1 MFSLH
6 DVVQHFDHILH
17 HITSGASNYS
27 TWWQKQRGMMEATDI
42 KILKRKMAIQRVGVI
57 LSENAITGSHS
68 GAGFGC
74 FSGAVKAPLETPLG
88 VHFGAATSAIF
99 RRHTSPVQAPLA
111 APLKVH
117 FLVLQP
123 VHFQAPYQPLHFLVL
138 QPVHF
143 QAPYQPRSGT
153 TCSTIESPFFG
164 AATSPFKALYQ
175 RHFRRLFA
183 PARGTLWECRSSS
196 IRSGWKSPMRTYL
209 LVAPWLASDEAIHK
223 GGVLPSISD
232 IRCEVPELRGDNF
245 KIWKERI
252 LLQLGCMD
260 IDYAIRKDEPHKITD
275 TSTSEEILLYE
286 RWEKSNRLSVMY
298 IKTKISAG
306 IRGSIEQHENVRELL
321 KAIDE
326 QFVTSDKALAS
337 TLIMKFTSLKL
348 TGIRGVREHIMEM
361 RDIVAQLKKLE
372 VEMSESFLVHF
383 ILNTLPP
390 QYGPFKISY
399 NTHKDKW
406 SINELMTMC
415 VQEEGRLL
423 MEQEESAILVAQ
435 RKGKK
440 GKSQASQKGKQQIPP
455 KSDIKKDEKWYA
467 KPKEASDNLI
477 YKSDCVGNGILSD
490 GLYCIFLQNDTT
502 HNSLHVQTGIKICVV
517 NEDSSTLWHRR
528 LGHISIDRIKRLV
541 NDGVLST
548 LDFTDFETCVDCIKG
563 KQTNKSKR
571 GATRSSTILEII
583 HTDICSLDMDS
594 HGQKYFISFIDDL
607 SRYMYLYI
615 LHNKNEALE
624 AFKVFKAGVKK
635 QYGKQ
640 IKIVRLD
647 RGGEYYGRYLE
658 DGQSQ
663 GHWQS
668 FFKNMGLLPNTPC
681 RFSKPKWCRKKKPNF
696 IGHALKTVDILNR
709 VPTKAVPK
717 TPFELLK
724 CWKPMRIYNPQEKK
738 LDPRTISGY
747 FIGYAEKSKGYRFYY
762 PSHNIRI
769 VESRNAK
776 FLEYDL
782 VSGSDQFRNIV
793 SDIDHTKSQP
803 STSSD
808 RLFIVHNTP
817 QVQSGVERTIAEV
830 QPVVEVPQVVD
841 NIPVDQVDRGFDTEQ
856 QVEPHTSLEDIGAT
870 LRRSTQTKRSAIP
883 NDYVVYLQEC
893 DYNIGVKNDPESFS
907 QAMSCKESEL
917 WYNAMKDEMSSMKC
931 NDVWNLVELPN
942 GAKAID
948 SLGNIERYKA
958 RLVAKGFTQKE
969 GIDYTET
976 FSPISKKDSLRIILA
991 LVAHFDL
998 ELQQMDVKTTF
1009 LNGELEE
1016 EVYMKQPKGF
1026 PSSDGEQLV
1035 CKLKKSI
1042 YGLKQASRQWYLKFH
1057 NIISSFGFEEN
1068 VMDQCIYLKVS
1079 GSKVCF
1085 LVLYVDDILL
1095 ATNDKGLLHEVKQFL
1110 SKNFDMKDMGET
1122 SYVIGIKIHR
1132 DRFQGILGLSQETY
1146 INKVLERFRMK
1157 NCLPS
1162 VSPIVKGD
1170 RFNLDQYSK
1179 TILRGTNE
1187 EHSIRSAV
1195 GSLMNAQCTRRHCI
1209 LCWNVRA
1216 MSSNP
1221 SKDHWKAAKKVMR
1234 YLQGTKDYKLM
1245 YRRTSN
1251 LEVVGYSD
1259 SDFAGCVDSRKS
1271 TSGYIFILAGG
1282 AISWKSV
1289 KQTMIA
1295 TSTMEA
1301 KFISCFEA
1309 TSHGVWLKSFI
1320 SGLRVMDSISRPL
1333 SIYCDNSAAVFMAK
1347 NNKSGSRSKHIDIKY
1362 LAIREHVKEK
1372 KVVIEHISTELMIAD
1387 PLTKGMPPLK
1397 FKDHV
1402 VNMGLSS
1409 LM

>member
-1 MFSLH
+1 
-6 DVVQHFDHILH
+6 
-17 HITSGASNYS
+17 
-27 TWWQKQRGMMEATDI
+27 
-42 KILKRKMAIQRVGVI
+42 
-57 LSENAITGSHS
+57 
-68 GAGFGC
+68 
-74 FSGAVKAPLETPLG
+74 
-88 VHFGAATSAIF
+88 
-99 RRHTSPVQAPLA
+99 
-111 APLKVH
+111 
-117 FLVLQP
+117 
-123 VHFQAPYQPLHFLVL
+123 
-138 QPVHF
+138 
-143 QAPYQPRSGT
+143 
-153 TCSTIESPFFG
+153 
-164 AATSPFKALYQ
+164 
-175 RHFRRLFA
+175 
-183 PARGTLWECRSSS
+183 
-196 IRSGWKSPMRTYL
+196 
-209 LVAPWLASDEAIHK
+209 
-223 GGVLPSISD
+223 
-232 IRCEVPELRGDNF
+232 
-245 KIWKERI
+245 
-252 LLQLGCMD
+252 MD

-275 TSTSEEILLYE
+275 TSTPEQILLYE

-348 TGIRGVREHIMEM
+348 TGVKGVREHIMEM

-423 MEQEESAILVAQ
+423 MEQGESVMLVTQ

-440 GKSQASQKGKQQIPP
+440 GKPQASQKGKQQIPP
-455 KSDIKKDEKWYA
+455 KSDIKKDEKCFFCKKKGHVKKKCLKFQNWLEKKGNPTSFVCYESNMVNVNTNTWWIDSGSTIHISNSLQGMQNLR
-467 KPKEASDNLI
+467 KPVTSEQFILSGNKMGSHVEAIGTCYLTLNSGFVLELQKTFYVPSFSRNLISVSKLVPFGYSFHFSETSFSLI
-477 YKSDCVGNGILSD
+477 YKSECVGNGILSD
-490 GLYCIFLQNDTT
+490 GLYCIFLQNDTAY
-502 HNSLHVQTGIKICVV
+502 NSLHVQTGIKRCVV
-517 NEDSSTLWHRR
+517 KEDSSTLWHRR

-594 HGQKYFISFIDDL
+594 HGQKYFISFIDDF

-615 LHNKNEALE
+615 LHNKNEALDV
-624 AFKVFKAGVKK
+624 FKVFKAEVEK

-640 IKIVRLD
+640 IKIVRSD

-658 DGQSQ
+658 DGQSPGPFAKFLQ
-663 GHWQS
+663 EHGIVAQYTMPGS
-668 FFKNMGLLPNTPC
+668 PDQNGVAERRNRTLLDMV
-681 RFSKPKWCRKKKPNF
+681 RSMLSSSKLPKFLWTE
-696 IGHALKTVDILNR
+696 ALKTAVYILNR
-709 VPTKAVPK
+709 VPTKVVPK

-724 CWKPMRIYNPQEKK
+724 GWKPSLRHMRVWGCSSEVRIYNPQEKK

-747 FIGYAEKSKGYRFYY
+747 FIGYAEKSKGYRFYC
-762 PSHNIRI
+762 PSHSTRI

-793 SDIDHTKSQP
+793 SDIDHTESQP

-817 QVQSGVERTIAEV
+817 QVQSGVKRTITEV

-841 NIPVDQVDRGFDTEQ
+841 NIPVDQVDQEFPDTSGQ

-870 LRRSTQTKRSAIP
+870 LRRSTRTKRLAIP

-893 DYNIGVKNDPESFS
+893 DYNIGAENDPESFS

-931 NDVWNLVELPN
+931 NDVWDLVELPN
-942 GAKAID
+942 GAKTIGCKWVFKTKKD

-976 FSPISKKDSLRIILA
+976 FSPVSKKDSLRIILA

-998 ELQQMDVKTTF
+998 ELQQMDVKTAF

-1016 EVYMKQPKGF
+1016 EVYMKQPEGF

-1057 NIISSFGFEEN
+1057 NIISSFGFVEN

-1110 SKNFDMKDMGET
+1110 SKNFDMKDMGEA

-1132 DRFQGILGLSQETY
+1132 DRFKGILGLSQETY
-1146 INKVLERFRMK
+1146 INKVLERFRMN
-1157 NCLPS
+1157 NCSPS

-1170 RFNLDQYSK
+1170 RFNLNQCPKNDLEREQMKNIPYA
-1179 TILRGTNE
+1179 
-1187 EHSIRSAV
+1187 SAV
-1195 GSLMNAQCTRRHCI
+1195 ESLMYAQVCTRPDIAFAVGMLGRYQ
-1209 LCWNVRA
+1209 
-1216 MSSNP
+1216 SNP
-1221 SKDHWKAAKKVMR
+1221 GIDHWKAAKKVMR

-1282 AISWKSV
+1282 AISWRSV
-1289 KQTMIA
+1289 KQTMTA

-1301 KFISCFEA
+1301 EFISCFEA

-1362 LAIREHVKEK
+1362 LAIRERVKEK

>member
-1 MFSLH
+1 M
-6 DVVQHFDHILH
+6 VQHFDHVLH
-17 HITSGASNYS
+17 HLTSAAIKEHVPPTAQHGG
-27 TWWQKQRGMMEATDI
+27 KRQRGLIEATVI
-42 KILKRKMAIQRVGVI
+42 NAVQALLLGVVQAPFKAH
-57 LSENAITGSHS
+57 LSHHLS
-68 GAGFGC
+68 
-74 FSGAVKAPLETPLG
+74 AVQAPLETPFFLG
-88 VHFGAATSAIF
+88 CKSSFARRVEALQTTSW
-99 RRHTSPVQAPLA
+99 LG
-111 APLKVH
+111 
-117 FLVLQP
+117 
-123 VHFQAPYQPLHFLVL
+123 LH
-138 QPVHF
+138 
-143 QAPYQPRSGT
+143 
-153 TCSTIESPFFG
+153 
-164 AATSPFKALYQ
+164 
-175 RHFRRLFA
+175 
-183 PARGTLWECRSSS
+183 PARVQSTWVAARTSLPVLKQST
-196 IRSGWKSPMRTYL
+196 GWQKNRIL
-209 LVAPWLASDEAIHK
+209 
-223 GGVLPSISD
+223 VLPSISD

-275 TSTSEEILLYE
+275 TSTPEQILLYE

-298 IKTKISAG
+298 IKTKISA
-306 IRGSIEQHENVRELL
+306 
-321 KAIDE
+321 
-326 QFVTSDKALAS
+326 DKALAS

-406 SINELMTMC
+406 SINELMTC
-415 VQEEGRLL
+415 VFKR
-423 MEQEESAILVAQ
+423 
-435 RKGKK
+435 
-440 GKSQASQKGKQQIPP
+440 
-455 KSDIKKDEKWYA
+455 
-467 KPKEASDNLI
+467 KEA
-477 YKSDCVGNGILSD
+477 
-490 GLYCIFLQNDTT
+490 
-502 HNSLHVQTGIKICVV
+502 
-517 NEDSSTLWHRR
+517 
-528 LGHISIDRIKRLV
+528 
-541 NDGVLST
+541 
-548 LDFTDFETCVDCIKG
+548 LD
-563 KQTNKSKR
+563 
-571 GATRSSTILEII
+571 
-583 HTDICSLDMDS
+583 
-594 HGQKYFISFIDDL
+594 
-607 SRYMYLYI
+607 
-615 LHNKNEALE
+615 
-624 AFKVFKAGVKK
+624 AFKVFKAEVEK

-640 IKIVRLD
+640 IKIVRSD

-658 DGQSQ
+658 DGQSPGPFAKFLQ
-663 GHWQS
+663 EHGIVAQYTMPGS
-668 FFKNMGLLPNTPC
+668 PDQNGVAERRNRTLLDMV
-681 RFSKPKWCRKKKPNF
+681 RSMLSSSKLPKFLWTE
-696 IGHALKTVDILNR
+696 ALKTAVYILNR
-709 VPTKAVPK
+709 VPTKVVLK

-724 CWKPMRIYNPQEKK
+724 GWKLSLRHMRVWGCSSEVRIYNPQEKK

-747 FIGYAEKSKGYRFYY
+747 FIGYAEKSKGYRFYC
-762 PSHNIRI
+762 PSHSTRI

-793 SDIDHTKSQP
+793 SDIDHTESQP

-817 QVQSGVERTIAEV
+817 QVQSGVERTITEV

-841 NIPVDQVDRGFDTEQ
+841 NIPVDQVDQEFPDTSGQ

-870 LRRSTQTKRSAIP
+870 LRRSTQLRGA
-883 NDYVVYLQEC
+883 E
-893 DYNIGVKNDPESFS
+893 NDPESFS

-931 NDVWNLVELPN
+931 NDVWDLVELPN
-942 GAKAID
+942 GVKTIGCKWVFKTKKD

-976 FSPISKKDSLRIILA
+976 FSPVSKKDSLRIILA

-1016 EVYMKQPKGF
+1016 EVYMKQPEGF

-1057 NIISSFGFEEN
+1057 NIISSFGFVEN

-1110 SKNFDMKDMGET
+1110 SKNFDMKDMGEA

-1132 DRFQGILGLSQETY
+1132 HKFKGILGLSQETY

-1157 NCLPS
+1157 NCSPS

-1170 RFNLDQYSK
+1170 RFNLDQCPKNDLEREQMKNIPYA
-1179 TILRGTNE
+1179 
-1187 EHSIRSAV
+1187 SAV
-1195 GSLMNAQCTRRHCI
+1195 GSLMYAQVCTRPDIAFAVGMLGRYQ
-1209 LCWNVRA
+1209 
-1216 MSSNP
+1216 SNP
-1221 SKDHWKAAKKVMR
+1221 GIDHWKAAKKVMR

-1282 AISWKSV
+1282 AISWRSV
-1289 KQTMIA
+1289 KQTMTA

-1301 KFISCFEA
+1301 EFISCFEA

-1362 LAIREHVKEK
+1362 LAIRERVKEK
-1372 KVVIEHISTELMIAD
+1372 KVVIEHISTELMIVD